1 MSKLKTKKIDFK
13 HNGLDKI
20 FLIKTNMTDSQ
31 LKDAFESWSFRA
43 KSATVDSFCAYV
55 NNKNVGFE
63 CNKV

>member
-1 MSKLKTKKIDFK
+1 MAKLKTKKIEFK

-20 FLIKTNMTDSQ
+20 FLIRTNMTDNQ

-43 KSATVDSFCAYV
+43 KSATVESFCAYI
-55 NNKNVGFE
+55 NNKFAGFE

>member
-31 LKDAFESWSFRA
+31 LKDAFESWSFLA
-43 KSATVDSFCAYV
+43 KSATVESFCAYV